1 MKTIAYVSMATFLG
15 TILTANWVV
24 GNLRPDEYKSGIVW
38 PSPPVVDPGSSN
50 QPPSDAVVLL
60 DGTDLSQW
68 QGGERWKIEDGIAT
82 VQGSGIQT
90 KQSFGDCQLHLEFAT
105 PEIVKGKGQG
115 RGNSGVYLMGRYEVQ
130 ILDSFDNPTYF
141 DGQCAAIYKQQP
153 PTVNASRKPGEW
165 QTYDLIFEAPEFD
178 DQGKLVQPAFITVLH
193 NGILVHHHVEIQ
205 GSTSWDS
212 PAAYSAHADKLPIH
226 LQNHGNPIRFRNIW
240 VRENVQPLSGKKPE

>member
-1 MKTIAYVSMATFLG
+1 
-15 TILTANWVV
+15 
-24 GNLRPDEYKSGIVW
+24 
-38 PSPPVVDPGSSN
+38 
-50 QPPSDAVVLL
+50 
-60 DGTDLSQW
+60 
-68 QGGERWKIEDGIAT
+68 
-82 VQGSGIQT
+82 

-115 RGNSGVYLMGRYEVQ
+115 RGNCGVYLMGRYEVQ

>member
-38 PSPPVVDPGSSN
+38 PSPPEVDPGSSN
-50 QPPSDAVVLL
+50 QPPSDAVVLF

-82 VQGSGIQT
+82 VQGSGILT
-90 KQSFGDCQLHLEFAT
+90 KQSFGDCQLHIEFAT
-105 PEIVKGKGQG
+105 PKIVKGKGQG

-178 DQGKLVQPAFITVLH
+178 DQG
-193 NGILVHHHVEIQ
+193 
-205 GSTSWDS
+205 
-212 PAAYSAHADKLPIH
+212 
-226 LQNHGNPIRFRNIW
+226 
-240 VRENVQPLSGKKPE
+240 